1 MWGDTCA
8 LSIVRGRT
16 GEDDAL
22 YERSAATHLYLTSFE
37 FPDTLLLLTD
47 GNLHALASKK
57 KAAMLQR
64 VKDAQPANSSVNLT
78 VLTRNKAD
86 NNEANFERLKNA
98 VLAGSP
104 GGGGPHKVGTLMKE
118 APHGPLVDAWNAAL
132 SAADGVKMVDVSQGL
147 GYVLAV
153 MDEAGTKH
161 AKQAALCSARG
172 MKFFQK
178 TMEGLVDE
186 GTPKTHAELAEL
198 LEGHIDELGS
208 RDGNEDADVE
218 TCYFPIIQSGGKY
231 NLKVSAQSD
240 DANLNHDT
248 IICSLGTRY
257 AAHCSNVARTFFIN
271 PTKRQE
277 TAYKLLLK
285 VQAAC
290 IKVLK
295 PGTKMMAVRKTAV
308 DLLGRSDPSLA
319 KCLTRNC
326 GFGMAIEFRN
336 SMFLL
341 NGKNQRVV
349 RAGMVFNVSIGLE
362 NIEDGAADGPA
373 SKFSLLISDTVLV
386 GQTGCEVLT
395 DTKRARKG
403 WSDISYT
410 FEGSDDESSDA
421 GTQDAQQGG
430 DSARPRTRGGTVER
444 RAREDLKES
453 KEVQMMTNQREL
465 MEKKRMEALRLLGAA
480 GDADQGSKAKSAAA
494 ADEADAAAEKDTI
507 QSYRSTQDFPRHV
520 DGAHGRHQIYVD
532 MEAEAV
538 LLPIN
543 GRPVPFHISTI
554 KSVSK
559 SEEERATY
567 IRLNFFTPAQS
578 FGRVDSTMKAL
589 AERHPSALFIKEL
602 SFRSL
607 DPRNSNQQFRMIKEL
622 QKRVRVREQE
632 KAEKADIVEQPA
644 LIRTTHGRVPRLQDL
659 SMRPQIS
666 GRKTQGT
673 LEAHTNGLRFKST
686 KGESAHIIYSNVR
699 NAIYQPCVSE
709 LIVLIHFH
717 LKHPIIIGKK
727 KCKDIQFYTEV
738 VEASQALDGRRRSM
752 YDPDE
757 LDEEQR
763 ERQLKKRLN
772 DTFKAFCQKVEGVA
786 EKNRQDL
793 CNFDIPYRDLGF
805 NGVVHKEMVFLQPSV
820 NCLVS
825 LTEVPAFVLT
835 LDDIEHV
842 HFERVNF
849 GVKAF
854 DVVIILKDL
863 TRTPVKINAIPMD
876 QLDLVKEWLNDIN
889 VCFTAGPMN
898 LNWKRVMTAVRE
910 ETKDGVFWKDKFED
924 GNPKD
929 VGWRFLEMHDDDDEG
944 DGDGDDESEYEAGSG
959 SSDDE
964 DDDFSEYVDS
974 DEEDSEDDDD
984 GDDGTTW
991 EDLEREAAASD
1002 RLKRSKF
1009 LLPLS
1014 LSPIMYHIV
1023 WHTVTNVR
1031 SICPLMIYYVAGR
1044 DDDYDQRH
1052 YGGKRRKR

>member
-1 MWGDTCA
+1 MSIDARLFFRRLARVHAHWKANRAVWGETCA
-8 LSIVRGRT
+8 LSILRGRT
-16 GEDDAL
+16 TEEDAL
-22 YERSAATHLYLTSFE
+22 YERSAATHLYLMGYE
-37 FPDTLLLLTD
+37 FPDTLLVLTD

-57 KAAMLQR
+57 KASMLAQ
-64 VKDAQPANSSVNLT
+64 VKARQPANSSVDLT

-86 NNEANFERLKNA
+86 EDGANFERLRNA
-98 VLAGSP
+98 ILASSTNSP
-104 GGGGPHKVGTLMKE
+104 QRVGVLMKE
-118 APHGPLVDAWNAAL
+118 APRGSFAGAWNAAMASSGFTL
-132 SAADGVKMVDVSQGL
+132 ADVSQGL
-147 GYVLAV
+147 GYVLAI
-153 MDEAGTKH
+153 MDETAAKH
-161 AKQAALCSARG
+161 VKQAALCSARG

-178 TMEGLVDE
+178 TMEGLIDE
-186 GTPKTHAELAEL
+186 GTPKTHNELAEL
-198 LEGHIDELGS
+198 LDGHIDGLGS
-208 RDGNEDADVE
+208 KEGNEHADVE
-218 TCYFPIIQSGGKY
+218 TCYFPIIQSGGIY
-231 NLKVSAQSD
+231 NLKVSAQSND
-240 DANLNHDT
+240 KELNHDT
-248 IICSLGTRY
+248 VICSLGTRY
-257 AAHCSNVARTFFIN
+257 AAHCSNIARTFIIN

-277 TAYKLLLK
+277 NAYKLMLK

-290 IKVLK
+290 ISTLK
-295 PGTKMMAVRKTAV
+295 PGVRILNVRQKAADT
-308 DLLGRSDPSLA
+308 LNRSDPSLA

-336 SMFLL
+336 SMFVL

-349 RAGMVFNVSIGLE
+349 RAGMIFNVSVGLE
-362 NIEDGAADGPA
+362 NVDDAGTGDPT
-373 SKFSLLISDTVLV
+373 KVFSMLISDTVLV
-386 GQTGCEVLT
+386 GHSSCEVLT
-395 DTKRARKG
+395 DTKRTRKG

-410 FEGSDDESSDA
+410 LEGSDDGGASDIANPRDVQEADSS
-421 GTQDAQQGG
+421 
-430 DSARPRTRGGTVER
+430 RPRTRGGTVER

-453 KEVQMMTNQREL
+453 KEMQMMTNQREL
-465 MEKKRMEALRLLGAA
+465 MEQKRIEALRHL
-480 GDADQGSKAKSAAA
+480 DATGVGVNKGQTSNHDFN
-494 ADEADAAAEKDTI
+494 DEAFAAAEKETI

-520 DGAHGRHQIYVD
+520 DGAHGRHQIFVD

-567 IRLNFFTPAQS
+567 LRLNFFTPAQS
-578 FGRVDSTMKAL
+578 FGRVDNAMKAL
-589 AERHPSALFIKEL
+589 AERHPNALFIKEL

-607 DPRNSNQQFRMIKEL
+607 DPRNSNVQFRMIKEL

-686 KGESAHIIYSNVR
+686 KGESAYIIYTNVR
-699 NAIYQPCVSE
+699 HAIYQPCVSD

-727 KCKDIQFYTEV
+727 KCMDIQFYTEV

-805 NGVVHKEMVFLQPSV
+805 SGVVHKEMVFLQPSV
-820 NCLVS
+820 NCLVT
-825 LTEVPAFVLT
+825 LTEYPPFVLT

-898 LNWKRVMTAVRE
+898 LNWKTVMNAVRV
-910 ETKDGVFWKDKFED
+910 ETKGGVFWKDEDED

-929 VGWRFLEMHDDDDEG
+929 VGWRFLEMHDDDDEVG
-944 DGDGDDESEYEAGSG
+944 DGEEESEYEASG

-974 DEEDSEDDDD
+974 DEESDSDDDD
-984 GDDGTTW
+984 DDGTTW
-991 EDLEREAAASD
+991 EDLEKEAAASD
-1002 RLKRSKF
+1002 RMKR
-1009 LLPLS
+1009 
-1014 LSPIMYHIV
+1014 
-1023 WHTVTNVR
+1023 R
-1031 SICPLMIYYVAGR
+1031 R
-1044 DDDYDQRH
+1044 DEEYDRQH
-1052 YGGKRRKR
+1052 FGKDSGDSRKRRRKR